1 MTLTLPR
8 PAAIGDP
15 ASPWVV
21 CLGELRD
28 VRHGT
33 IRCPLRGALVSL
45 DRCLDC
51 HHLADVSD
59 ERDRAAP
66 CAMGLELG

>member
-1 MTLTLPR
+1 MTLTLAR
-8 PAAIGDP
+8 PAVAGDP

-28 VRHGT
+28 VSQGMVL
-33 IRCPLRGALVSL
+33 CPLGGRVTL
-45 DRCLDC
+45 DRCLAC
-51 HHLADVSD
+51 HHLADISD

-66 CAMGLELG
+66 CAMGVELG